1 MLKNSKSRLSV
12 PKENSN
18 QKILCACLNVK
29 RNEAIEFLKKPGNS
43 VDGLVE
49 KTGMG
54 TKCAACLLDLDV
66 IIENVD
72 TKNELKKRDDSKSKL
87 LNQTS
92 FGMGSVDRVD
102 SGFFVCNNDINTIIR
117 LANFNPLFREGA
129 EATPHQFKLMIME
142 ESGRV
147 AAKKTGNIRAGE
159 QININ
164 LGKIKNC
171 PNQGWFLLS
180 VIPLGPGYYGTLR
193 PQVLLIGSDWAS
205 ACHTQFHGFAS
216 NKVRRVAVGIK
227 STNGKTWCKVC
238 VINGENKSGEVTLR
252 AQGSTYKSCF
262 SFTLPS
268 KGSKIINLDSVYQ
281 GLPEDE
287 QIVLNVDSKLL
298 TRKYLINTQPDGSW
312 GADHFPTFP

>member
-1 MLKNSKSRLSV
+1 MFKNSSSRSLM
-12 PKENSN
+12 PKENTQ

-29 RNEAIEFLKKPGNS
+29 RDEAIEFLKKPGNS
-43 VDGLVE
+43 VDALVA

-72 TKNELKKRDDSKSKL
+72 KKNELKKRDYSKSKL

-102 SGFFVCNNDINTIIR
+102 SGFFVCNDAINTIIR
-117 LANFNPLFREGA
+117 LANFNPLFREGS
-129 EATPHQFKLMIME
+129 EATPHKFKLMIME

-147 AAKKTGNIRAGE
+147 AAKKTGYIRAGE
-159 QININ
+159 QINID

-171 PNQGWFLLS
+171 PTQGWFLLS

-216 NKVRRVAVGIK
+216 NKGRRVAVGIK
-227 STNGKTWCKVC
+227 STNRRTWCKVC
-238 VINGENKSGEVTLR
+238 IINGENKTGEVALR
-252 AQGSTYKSCF
+252 AEGLTYKSSF
-262 SFTLPS
+262 SFILPS
-268 KGSKIINLDSVYQ
+268 KGSKIISLDSVYE

-287 QIVLNVDSKLL
+287 QIVLNVESKLL